1 MYGII
6 IAFKNFSMRKGIW
19 GSPWAGLENFTRLF
33 GSACA
38 NSSNSGESS
47 TADVS
52 NGFGQADSTQ
62 AELYYNLTGYPICD
76 ETISVSVTGPLG
88 FTQDWNNTYQVKGI
102 EEKFGIHLDGNP
114 ISTDAWS
121 NQLTL
126 LLATDDLPDLILKA
140 NMTFGDVSKY
150 GAEEYFLA
158 LNKYEDLMPNLK
170 TILEAYPEY
179 KSAIT
184 SSDGNIYGF
193 ATLTGNEI
201 RLITRF
207 FMDNRWLENV
217 NMEMPTTIDE
227 LYDVLVAFKEQEANG
242 NGDPSDEIPLS
253 FCEGG
258 IDTFSYRALMAAF
271 GVYGSWS
278 ELILSVNDQD
288 KVYLA
293 ETTDNYKA
301 FLTFM
306 KKLYAEALLDKECFI
321 QTGDEFNAKVAAG
334 RVGLF
339 GCWAPYL
346 SAGQQVPYDK
356 YFSWVGGLT
365 SDVCENPG
373 IALSSS
379 VASSF
384 DTLINSKTQ
393 YPEAIVR
400 LLDYFW
406 SEDGATDGFGGR
418 EGETYDLVD
427 CAGHKMIQMRCPG
440 GYTSG
445 DEFRGA
451 EAIIHTAF
459 SYYLNA
465 QNTQLGLPLVMS
477 DEELD
482 TYIDEIGWP
491 AMMEKGLRAIDNLEK
506 VSAYPILGYTEE
518 EVAKRTTYVTD
529 ITSQI
534 KSYRTKFITG
544 ELDIEKDW
552 DSFLTSLDQMGL
564 QELLSIE
571 QSAYDR

>member
-1 MYGII
+1 M
-6 IAFKNFSMRKGIW
+6 FFV
-19 GSPWAGLENFTRLF
+19 L
-33 GSACA
+33 SA
-38 NSSNSGESS
+38 
-47 TADVS
+47 
-52 NGFGQADSTQ
+52 
-62 AELYYNLTGYPICD
+62 
-76 ETISVSVTGPLG
+76 SVSSPTAVNTGRMILLPVEPTLSG
-88 FTQDWNNTYQVKGI
+88 YSYIFQYQEIWSGYLNTILYTVVGTLLNLAATLPCAYALSRKD
-102 EEKFGIHLDGNP
+102 LDGRN
-114 ISTDAWS
+114 IIM
-121 NQLTL
+121 TL
-126 LLATDDLPDLILKA
+126 FIIT
-140 NMTFGDVSKY
+140 M
-150 GAEEYFLA
+150 YF
-158 LNKYEDLMPNLK
+158 
-170 TILEAYPEY
+170 I
-179 KSAIT
+179 
-184 SSDGNIYGF
+184 
-193 ATLTGNEI
+193 
-201 RLITRF
+201 
-207 FMDNRWLENV
+207 
-217 NMEMPTTIDE
+217 
-227 LYDVLVAFKEQEANG
+227 
-242 NGDPSDEIPLS
+242 
-253 FCEGG
+253 
-258 IDTFSYRALMAAF
+258 
-271 GVYGSWS
+271 
-278 ELILSVNDQD
+278 
-288 KVYLA
+288 
-293 ETTDNYKA
+293 
-301 FLTFM
+301 
-306 KKLYAEALLDKECFI
+306 
-321 QTGDEFNAKVAAG
+321 
-334 RVGLF
+334 
-339 GCWAPYL
+339 
-346 SAGQQVPYDK
+346 
-356 YFSWVGGLT
+356 GGLT

-373 IALSSS
+373 VALSSS
-379 VASSF
+379 VASSI

-393 YPEAIVR
+393 YPEAIIR

-406 SEDGATDGFGGR
+406 SEDGATDGFGGW

-552 DSFLTSLDQMGL
+552 DSFLTSLEQMGL